1 MFADLLQLRY
11 SDLQAFTH
19 ISEFKNIHS
28 ATNYLLKIPDSK
40 FYSPVCKPQ
49 NESDTKIFQNNHESG
64 KISSTAEK
72 VLSCDIF

>member
-28 ATNYLLKIPDSK
+28 DTNHLLKIPDSK
-40 FYSPVCKPQ
+40 FHLPVCKPQ
-49 NESDTKIFQNNHESG
+49 NESDTKMFQNNHESG
-64 KISSTAEK
+64 EISSR
-72 VLSCDIF
+72 V